1 MSELLKNTTIMV
13 IDDDSDTCELLRT
26 ALEQAGASVLV
37 AHNVDGAIETFRR
50 CPPHAVVADI
60 RLGNSDGYALI
71 KAIREH
77 NIEYRGFT
85 PAVAVTGFASPED
98 KERAIAAG
106 FNAYLAK
113 PFEPAAVISAIAKIL
128 SGRIDLAL

>member
-26 ALEQAGASVLV
+26 TLEQAGASVLV

-50 CPPHAVVADI
+50 CPPHAVVVDI

-128 SGRIDLAL
+128 SGRMDLAL

>member
-128 SGRIDLAL
+128 SGRMDLAL

>member
-26 ALEQAGASVLV
+26 TLEQAGASVLV

-128 SGRIDLAL
+128 SGRMDLAL